1 MSMSHL
7 LVLLDLMQ
15 FGVGND
21 SFKLVEPFLHQSEAE
36 PGRLLLLPDSF
47 KLSPP
52 HLLGNTGTLLPLL
65 DPLREDLIDTTEE
78 QKQTVIKTL
87 MQTSWR
93 LIGPVPEHLCSG
105 VLQTVMAV

>member
-78 QKQTVIKTL
+78 QKQTVMKHSCKPAGGLLVQSQNICV
-87 MQTSWR
+87 QVCCR
-93 LIGPVPEHLCSG
+93 L
-105 VLQTVMAV
+105 